1 MTALCGFHHVGVL
14 TDDLD
19 GFLAFYQT
27 TFGARVVRDTTDGGV
42 RNALIDVG
50 GGLLNVFL
58 VEGTDVLHPDRPG
71 FRSGRLNHYALS
83 VPTLDAFLEIRRR
96 LIEADRSEGSVRDFG
111 SAWSLKF
118 HDPDGFESELVWTIN
133 SDRPLTSP
141 PRILT
146 EQEALTTAGLE
157 AVREP
162 PDSAFGLESS
172 SEGARV
178 EDR

>member
-1 MTALCGFHHVGVL
+1 MTALCGIHHVGVL

-27 TFGARVVRDTTDGGV
+27 TFGAGVVRDTTDDGV

-50 GGLLNVFL
+50 GSLLNVFL
-58 VEGTDVLHPDRPG
+58 VQGADLPAPELRST
-71 FRSGRLNHYALS
+71 RSGRINHYALS
-83 VPTLDAFLEIRRR
+83 VPTPGAFLDIRRR
-96 LIEADRSEGSVRDFG
+96 LIEADRSDGSVRDFG

-118 HDPDGFESELVWTIN
+118 HDPDGFESELVWTID
-133 SDRPLTSP
+133 SGRPLTSP

-157 AVREP
+157 PPREP
-162 PDSAFGLESS
+162 PDSAFEPDSP
-172 SEGARV
+172 
-178 EDR
+178 